1 MSLEATEVPHSASL
15 VALPIVFM
23 LHPCLSDLDS
33 QKQKTRVEVSQLTS
47 QPQCLTDSVWA
58 GFFASKSPE
67 GKRSNGHNDDE
78 WSSET
83 VTGRSRFVEA
93 LSPIFCIIKNPL
105 QFTPRMHS
113 FQESASPR
121 QCRHSGGLCACMCFL
136 TLTPLRT
143 GTSLKTSIQTC
154 FGITGEDI
162 FHLSASLLKCHYPRN
177 SCWKVLSHLIIV
189 NNIILLLNGLGKE
202 KTNGVAVIGCSCSLT
217 CSSSK
222 WEGENSN

>member
-1 MSLEATEVPHSASL
+1 MTKKGLMSLEATEVPHSASL

-83 VTGRSRFVEA
+83 VTGRSRFVEG
-93 LSPIFCIIKNPL
+93 LSPIFCIIKNPYSLPHACIPFKNLPL
-105 QFTPRMHS
+105 QD
-113 FQESASPR
+113 SADIVVDCVR
-121 QCRHSGGLCACMCFL
+121 ACV
-136 TLTPLRT
+136 
-143 GTSLKTSIQTC
+143 S
-154 FGITGEDI
+154 
-162 FHLSASLLKCHYPRN
+162 
-177 SCWKVLSHLIIV
+177 W
-189 NNIILLLNGLGKE
+189 LLLHWGQELHYRPAFRPVLE
-202 KTNGVAVIGCSCSLT
+202 
-217 CSSSK
+217 
-222 WEGENSN
+222 